1 MMKTAVGLVSCMLVL
16 AAACAAAQSPKV
28 GFVNTA
34 RIESESVQGMRAIE
48 AMKKEFEPREKQIV
62 ALQQQIK
69 ADQDRFE
76 KGKTTMPAA
85 ELKALG
91 TSIANRMRESDQ
103 MVYGLNTDIEQRRK
117 ERAAKLFEEVSAVI
131 TSIGE
136 QGKYDLIVHEAAF
149 VRATVDI
156 TSQVLKE
163 MARRAGN

>member
-1 MMKTAVGLVSCMLVL
+1 MKTTAGLVACMLVL
-16 AAACAAAQSPKV
+16 AAACAAAQSLKV

-34 RIESESVQGMRAIE
+34 RIESESVQALRAIE

-69 ADQDRFE
+69 ADQERFE
-76 KGKTTMPAA
+76 KGKTTMPAG

-103 MVYGLNTDIEQRRK
+103 MVFGLNGDIEQRRK
-117 ERAAKLFEEVSAVI
+117 ERAAKLFEEASAVI
-131 TSIGE
+131 TSIAE

-149 VRATVDI
+149 ARATVDI